1 MNHRAVLGLVLGFL
15 VFVLSAAD
23 GRCEDDTGYT
33 TSCLKHKD
41 FCHNDNVRWP
51 DESVLY
57 TKCKKTCGRCNESS
71 VKASNKSEEIYNS
84 IDGGKSCGDE
94 YKSCGNYDQA
104 YCESATWGD
113 GTVFWKYCRKTCN
126 KCSNE
131 SDKSDKTDNFRGS
144 DSSCVDKNPNCGDY
158 DQPYCQNGAWD
169 NGQTVFWVSMM
180 FSKSY

>member
-71 VKASNKSEEIYNS
+71 VKASDKSEEIYNS

-94 YKSCGNYDQA
+94 YESCGNYDQA
-104 YCESATWGD
+104 YCESASHVARGD
-113 GTVFWKYCRKTCN
+113 AGDAKRPLAEGMRPLARFEKRKKKN
-126 KCSNE
+126 IE
-131 SDKSDKTDNFRGS
+131 SIMSPPGS
-144 DSSCVDKNPNCGDY
+144 KVEDARVC
-158 DQPYCQNGAWD
+158 
-169 NGQTVFWVSMM
+169 
-180 FSKSY
+180 